1 MTLDGGQSLLSELSQ
16 ATGGYSYWSGTGN
29 PVSFQPFFE
38 DVMRRLENQYGLEF
52 TARLDKKPTV
62 ETLKV
67 KVEGIGLQVTA
78 PQQVF
83 VDRAGVQ

>member
-1 MTLDGGQSLLSELSQ
+1 LSQ
-16 ATGGYSYWSGTGN
+16 TTGGYSYWSGAGN

-38 DVMRRLENQYGLEF
+38 DVMRRFDNQYGLEF
-52 TARLDKKPTV
+52 TARLDKKPMV
-62 ETLKV
+62 ETLKL

-83 VDRAGVQ
+83 VERAGVH